1 MAPAGSGRPVSEF
14 TVLPAG
20 PRKQLCVQPN
30 LIRDHARFGTEGP
43 TITVV
48 VGEEQLAAS
57 EVEIRGESR
66 LIQSLQEPMSTG
78 AKVWVETTAEVAY
91 R

>member
-1 MAPAGSGRPVSEF
+1 MSEL

-20 PRKQLCVQPN
+20 PVKRLCVQPN
-30 LIRDHARFGTEGP
+30 LIKDHARFGTDGP
-43 TITVV
+43 TITIVV
-48 VGEEQLAAS
+48 DDQELPAS

-66 LIQSLQEPMSTG
+66 FVQSIREPMSTG
-78 AKVWVETTAEVAY
+78 AKVWVETTAEIAY